1 MFSAMKS
8 IFMRLLTISLNK
20 IYFNLM
26 ETRRLNFIVLTIV
39 FSAVAKSAEHAT
51 SLDTHVHGLSELNIA
66 MEEETLEIQL
76 VSPAMSLLGFEHK
89 ASTREQLAAVESAEL
104 QLRKHEALFLFSDS
118 HCEHVK
124 TSIDVSGLIKNDNHA
139 YANQKKSIEHEYAHN
154 PEHEDHAQHDSHSEI
169 IASYQYRCVNKSNLS
184 AITVNLFRLFPSV
197 HKIHVMWVKPTQ
209 QGAVTLTSNN
219 HIIEFR

>member
-1 MFSAMKS
+1 MLSAIKS

-89 ASTREQLAAVESAEL
+89 ASTREHLAVVESAEL
-104 QLRKHEALFLFSDS
+104 QLRKHEALFLFSDD

-124 TSIDVSGLIKNDNHA
+124 TSIDVSDLIESDNHK
-139 YANQKKSIEHEYAHN
+139 NLIEHENKHN
-154 PEHEDHAQHDSHSEI
+154 HEHEDHVQYDSHSEI
-169 IASYQYRCVNKSNLS
+169 IANYRYRCDNKFNLS
-184 AITVNLFRLFPSV
+184 AITVNLFKSFPSI
-197 HKIHVMWVKPTQ
+197 HKIHVMWVKPSQ

-219 HIIEFR
+219 RIIEFR